1 MISLPKSSIIQA
13 AVKAV
18 PRGNLLSVS
27 LPTISTPSKI
37 TVEHPAKKLTSF
49 SLSQNLVRTVPS
61 VSTSLSGT
69 TQVRFAHTDLKVPDF
84 SAYRR
89 DQVKKADSQSG
100 QSDAERKLTSYLVV
114 GAGAVACVYS
124 AKAIVRGIVS
134 NLSFAADA
142 LAISKVEIKLGDI
155 PEGRNVTITWRG
167 KPLFVKHRTEEEIAT
182 EAAVDISQ
190 LRDPQ
195 PDSER
200 ASNPKYLILIGVCTH
215 LGCVP
220 IAEAGDFS
228 GGYFC
233 PCHGS
238 HYDGS
243 GRIRKGPAP
252 LNLEVPHYE
261 YLDDTTV
268 VVG

>member
-1 MISLPKSSIIQA
+1 MVNIIF
-13 AVKAV
+13 
-18 PRGNLLSVS
+18 
-27 LPTISTPSKI
+27 I
-37 TVEHPAKKLTSF
+37 TYLIFF
-49 SLSQNLVRTVPS
+49 SLKLEVI
-61 VSTSLSGT
+61 
-69 TQVRFAHTDLKVPDF
+69 FYIYLK
-84 SAYRR
+84 
-89 DQVKKADSQSG
+89 
-100 QSDAERKLTSYLVV
+100 YL
-114 GAGAVACVYS
+114 AGAVACVYS

-215 LGCVP
+215 LGKCLV
-220 IAEAGDFS
+220 
-228 GGYFC
+228 YFIKKKIF
-233 PCHGS
+233 H
-238 HYDGS
+238 
-243 GRIRKGPAP
+243 
-252 LNLEVPHYE
+252 EF
-261 YLDDTTV
+261 
-268 VVG
+268 